1 MKTFG
6 HTGLWRIL
14 DDPRSAIDNS
24 AKADTDA
31 ILAEYVLE
39 MTIFV
44 HGEKDIA
51 ERCRT
56 IEFEHGKL
64 AAVSKRSDLAKSN
77 SDLLLL
83 IERAIALLDREIDI
97 AKMELKHSGQQSAL
111 LDHTPAPVI
120 HPSLHLIPKHRDL
133 GVMGMAELLTAL
145 QLLGGIG
152 SSTGK
157 EPTTVALAGT
167 FEQAFG
173 FSYNDIYD
181 RQGELFRRMP
191 CNLTRTLDAM
201 KTALTKEYRK
211 RQTAKKAK
219 DTGDKNDN

>member
-1 MKTFG
+1 
-6 HTGLWRIL
+6 
-14 DDPRSAIDNS
+14 
-24 AKADTDA
+24 
-31 ILAEYVLE
+31 

-64 AAVSKRSDLAKSN
+64 AAVSKRSDLAESN
-77 SDLLLL
+77 SYLLLL
-83 IERAIALLDREIDI
+83 IERTIALLDREIDI
-97 AKMELKHSGQQSAL
+97 AKMEKEYPGQQPVL
-111 LDHTPAPVI
+111 PDHSPAPGI
-120 HPSLHLIPKHRDL
+120 KPSLHLIPKHRDL
-133 GVMGMAELLTAL
+133 GVMDMAELLTAL
-145 QLLGGIG
+145 QLLAGIG

-201 KTALTKEYRK
+201 KAALTKEYRR
-211 RQTAKKAK
+211 RQAEKKKK
-219 DTGDKNDN
+219 DTGDKNNN